1 MADPNG
7 DWNEEFH
14 LTASMVKPERLVP
27 AVEAAL
33 RARGIQPGLTVME
46 SIDLKSGVLVDL
58 GEELHEV
65 KVAVGG
71 VRGELNIYLE
81 DNGTARLDF
90 SAAEIEGDFE
100 PVYFLWAELGR
111 VLGAKPPQID
121 GADELD
127 LEALQNEISE
137 VLGEYAPGELKL
149 NRLDPVEGQGVKV
162 ERTSN
167 DLIVSVEGQRFQTDG
182 GAGLGD
188 SELEEIEAAVAEATS
203 HVIDEARR
211 GMLARR
217 PVSTDVSRAGRWFVD
232 VYGADGAVRWSKPV
246 EEDTLAEVLEA
257 AGEDDIAVVTRYFKD
272 GRPFFRSPVDPG
284 DTPSFD
290 DLHLFRTWSW
300 LG

>member
-1 MADPNG
+1 MA

-14 LTASMVKPERLVP
+14 LTAAMVKPERLVA

-33 RARGIQPGLTVME
+33 KARGIQPGLTVMNG
-46 SIDLKSGVLVDL
+46 IDLERGVLVDF
-58 GEELHEV
+58 GDELHEV
-65 KVAVGG
+65 KLAVGD

-81 DNGTARLDF
+81 DNGSARLDF
-90 SAAEIEGDFE
+90 SAAELEGDFE
-100 PVYFLWAELGR
+100 PLYFFFAELGR
-111 VLGAKPPQID
+111 ALGAKPPQLD
-121 GADELD
+121 GAEELD
-127 LEALQNEISE
+127 VAALQNEISE
-137 VLGEYAPGELKL
+137 VLSEYAPEQPKLK
-149 NRLDPVEGQGVKV
+149 RLEPVEGQGVKV

-167 DLIVSVEGQRFQTDG
+167 DLIVSVEGQRFQSEG

-203 HVIDEARR
+203 YVIDEARR
-211 GMLARR
+211 DLLSRR
-217 PVSTDVSRAGRWFVD
+217 PMPADASRAGRWFVD

-257 AGEDDIAVVTRYFKD
+257 AGDEDIAVVTRYFKD
-272 GRPFFRSPVDPG
+272 GQPFFRSPVDRD

-300 LG
+300 LR